1 MLTEDKLQVLIN
13 SDLTINTLPHE
24 QSRNVPIFP
33 LSVWNKLKARAVS
46 KRPIH
51 KGERVR
57 LRAVTEWTSEKSLL
71 TLSSLRSSI
80 SHYCPLIDFRS
91 LIYGRK
97 KMSQWNGLL
106 IKLFKRFW
114 AINPD
119 LSIQVVSY
127 FHILV
132 PSIKGCQRG
141 HVINNFTIFRAL
153 WGNSN
158 IYISQKRRSHSFILS
173 YR

>member
-1 MLTEDKLQVLIN
+1 M
-13 SDLTINTLPHE
+13 E
-24 QSRNVPIFP
+24 QIKSP
-33 LSVWNKLKARAVS
+33 SRAVS

-57 LRAVTEWTSEKSLL
+57 LQAVNEWTSEKSLL

-106 IKLFKRFW
+106 IKLFNRFW

-119 LSIQVVSY
+119 LYIQVVSY

-132 PSIKGCQRG
+132 SSIKGWQMW
-141 HVINNFTIFRAL
+141 HLINNFTIFFRV
-153 WGNSN
+153 
-158 IYISQKRRSHSFILS
+158 RVTFIF
-173 YR
+173 YRNEGVTLLFLTSDKTNTE

>member
-1 MLTEDKLQVLIN
+1 MPKCSL
-13 SDLTINTLPHE
+13 
-24 QSRNVPIFP
+24 FFF
-33 LSVWNKLKARAVS
+33 LSLWNKLKAPAVS

-57 LRAVTEWTSEKSLL
+57 LQAVKEWTSEKSLL

-106 IKLFKRFW
+106 IKLFNRFW

-119 LSIQVVSY
+119 LYIQVVSY

-132 PSIKGCQRG
+132 SSIKGCQMR
-141 HVINNFTIFRAL
+141 HLINNFTIFGAL
-153 WGNSN
+153 WGKSN
-158 IYISQKRRSHSFILS
+158 IYISQNMKESLLFLITYKTNTDKMFVLFLS
-173 YR
+173 KIGIRATVV

>member
-1 MLTEDKLQVLIN
+1 M
-13 SDLTINTLPHE
+13 
-24 QSRNVPIFP
+24 QSLNVPFFPP
-33 LSVWNKLKARAVS
+33 LSLWNKLKARAVS

-57 LRAVTEWTSEKSLL
+57 LQAVKEWTSEKSLL
-71 TLSSLRSSI
+71 TLSSLCSSI

-106 IKLFKRFW
+106 IKLFNRFW

-119 LSIQVVSY
+119 LYIQVVSY

-132 PSIKGCQRG
+132 SSIKGCQMQ
-141 HVINNFTIFRAL
+141 HLINNVTIFWAL
-153 WGNSN
+153 WEKSN
-158 IYISQKRRSHSFILS
+158 IYISQKWRSHSFIPN

>member
-1 MLTEDKLQVLIN
+1 MLTKNEHRWFNNN
-13 SDLTINTLPHE
+13 SNPLPYV
-24 QSRNVPIFP
+24 QSLNVPYFFFF
-33 LSVWNKLKARAVS
+33 LSLWNKLKAPAVS

-57 LRAVTEWTSEKSLL
+57 LQAVKEWTSEKSLL

-106 IKLFKRFW
+106 IKLFNRFW

-119 LSIQVVSY
+119 LYIQVVSY

-132 PSIKGCQRG
+132 SSIKGCQMR
-141 HVINNFTIFRAL
+141 HLINNFTIFGAL
-153 WGNSN
+153 WG
-158 IYISQKRRSHSFILS
+158 KE
-173 YR
+173 

>member
-1 MLTEDKLQVLIN
+1 MK
-13 SDLTINTLPHE
+13 
-24 QSRNVPIFP
+24 
-33 LSVWNKLKARAVS
+33 
-46 KRPIH
+46 
-51 KGERVR
+51 
-57 LRAVTEWTSEKSLL
+57 EWTSEKSLL

-106 IKLFKRFW
+106 IKLFNRFW

-119 LSIQVVSY
+119 LYIQVVSY

-132 PSIKGCQRG
+132 SSIKGWQMR
-141 HVINNFTIFRAL
+141 HLINNFTIFWAL
-153 WGNSN
+153 WGKSN
-158 IYISQKRRSHSFILS
+158 IYISQKLRSHSFILN
-173 YR
+173 YRQNKCWQKFSSFSSIIGIRATVIYIYYQNNMFSLFLYFSSMMMMFKNI